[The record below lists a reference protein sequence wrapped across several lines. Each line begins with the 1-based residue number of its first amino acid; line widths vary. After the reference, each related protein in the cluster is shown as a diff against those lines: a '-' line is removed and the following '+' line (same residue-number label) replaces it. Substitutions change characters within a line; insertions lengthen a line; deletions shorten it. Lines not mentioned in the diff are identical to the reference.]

1 MGKIKDFFKKASGKI
16 KELNRQMEENP
27 AGSKENR
34 KFSNRIRY
42 TIAFIFSYMI
52 FFKMFGKNITS
63 ALSRAGGA
71 DGIFLIM
78 IIPPVFIFSIY
89 PLVALRKNIK
99 ANKFKTG
106 SIIFLIINLFFTLG
120 FLSLLLKGL
129 LFL

>member
-42 TIAFIFSYMI
+42 TIAFIFLYMI
-52 FFKMFGKNITS
+52 FFKVFGRNITN
-63 ALSRAGGA
+63 ALNSAGGA
-71 DGIFLIM
+71 DGIFLMM
-78 IIPPVFIFSIY
+78 IIPPVFVFSIY
-89 PLVALRKNIK
+89 PIVALKKNIK
-99 ANKFKTG
+99 ANKFKVG
-106 SIIFLIINLFFTLG
+106 SIIFLIINLFFTIG
-120 FLSLLLKGL
+120 FLSLIIKAL